1 MPDWEPNIDREAS
14 DAVKRIERQMFV
26 EGRLDEA
33 VAAEGAGILFLPILL
48 GAAGL
53 VGWILT
59 SLGLEGPELIFV
71 GVPALIGLGVLAL
84 YLGRKK

>member
-1 MPDWEPNIDREAS
+1 MPEREPDIDREAS
-14 DAVKRIERQMFV
+14 EAVKRIERQLFV
-26 EGRLDEA
+26 EGKLDKA

-53 VGWILT
+53 VGWVLT
-59 SLGLEGPELIFV
+59 SLGLEGPELVFL

-84 YLGRKK
+84 HLGQKK

>member
-1 MPDWEPNIDREAS
+1 MPEREPDIDREAS
-14 DAVKRIERQMFV
+14 EAVKRIERQMFV
-26 EGRLDEA
+26 EGKLDKA
-33 VAAEGAGILFLPILL
+33 VAAEGAGILFLPLLL

-53 VGWILT
+53 ISWVLT